1 MGYSIFIEE
10 FGHFRRDHIPIVGHR
25 NERDFLAGLRF
36 ILGGRRGCLLGL
48 WSWSI
53 AHNRV
58 SITRNAVVKGY
69 SNASND
75 ERSGNW
81 VLQAMQVTK

>member
-1 MGYSIFIEE
+1 MGHSIFIEE
-10 FGHFRRDHIPIVGHR
+10 FGHFCRNHIPIVGHG

-36 ILGGRRGCLLGL
+36 SLGGRRGCLLGL

-58 SITRNAVVKGY
+58 SIT
-69 SNASND
+69 
-75 ERSGNW
+75 
-81 VLQAMQVTK
+81 